1 LFFNLF
7 FTIFGRSHE
16 DSFPENQSM
25 KIMSYSPLLN
35 RNFNSIITNAKYVLV
50 ILILLISANT
60 FAQIGIGT
68 KNPAASAALE
78 VTSSTNNKGI
88 LIPRITATQK
98 DAIASPAQGLLV
110 YQTTAPIGFYYYT
123 GNSWKLMAIQTDI
136 AGKVDKVDGKDLS
149 TNDYTTAEKTKLAAI
164 TGTNTGDQTTITGN
178 AGTATKLAT
187 ARNINGVAFDGSAD
201 ITVTADAG
209 TLTGSFTKDITVNSV
224 NIGRGNGENGSN
236 TRIGGQAL
244 NSNTLGYQNV
254 AIGDASLSKNTTGGR
269 NNAIGTNALLKNTT
283 GSENTAIGT
292 FALENNTNGNRN
304 LAIGQQALFTNTEG
318 IKNVALGYVPLYSN
332 TTGSNNN
339 AIGDETLFYN
349 TTGNYNIGIGSQAG
363 LTISTGSQNTMIG
376 AQADVAS
383 GAGAL
388 TNATALGFGA
398 KVSASNTIQLG
409 NTSVT
414 NVKTSGTITA
424 GTVTYPNTHGSTNQL
439 LSTTGSGTL
448 AWTTAPVGL
457 PTLNNTP
464 GDMLYWN
471 GTAWVKVAAGTSL
484 PGNQAQTLVFCNG
497 VPTWGTCPAVVPSAP
512 GIGTATA
519 GNARAIVA
527 FTAPS
532 NNGGAAITSYTV
544 TSSPGGIT
552 ATGTS
557 SPIIITGLT
566 GGTPYTFTVTATNSA
581 GTGAAS
587 VASTSVTPIIILSV
601 TNPTTGKV
609 WMDRNLGATQ
619 VATSSTDANSYGDLY
634 QWGRGADGHQLRTS
648 ATTNTLTSSNQPGNS
663 NFIINNSG
671 DNDWRSPK
679 NDNLW
684 QGVDGINNPCPNEYR
699 LPTNAELEAER
710 LTWGG
715 QNAAGAFASPLKLP
729 MAGLR
734 GYSNG
739 LVDEVGVN
747 GNYWSS
753 TIAATIASSALRFST
768 SNLFGGLVKARAFGY
783 SVRCIK
789 D

>member
-1 LFFNLF
+1 
-7 FTIFGRSHE
+7 
-16 DSFPENQSM
+16 
-25 KIMSYSPLLN
+25 MSYSPLLN

-68 KNPAASAALE
+68 KTPAPSAALE

-123 GNSWKLMAIQTDI
+123 GNSWKLMAIQTDL

-164 TGTNTGDQTTITGN
+164 TGTNTGDQINITGN
-178 AGTATKLAT
+178 AA
-187 ARNINGVAFDGSAD
+187 
-201 ITVTADAG
+201 TVTTNAN
-209 TLTGSFTKDITVNSV
+209 LTGPITSV
-224 NIGRGNGENGSN
+224 G
-236 TRIGGQAL
+236 
-244 NSNTLGYQNV
+244 
-254 AIGDASLSKNTTGGR
+254 
-269 NNAIGTNALLKNTT
+269 
-283 GSENTAIGT
+283 
-292 FALENNTNGNRN
+292 
-304 LAIGQQALFTNTEG
+304 
-318 IKNVALGYVPLYSN
+318 
-332 TTGSNNN
+332 
-339 AIGDETLFYN
+339 
-349 TTGNYNIGIGSQAG
+349 
-363 LTISTGSQNTMIG
+363 
-376 AQADVAS
+376 
-383 GAGAL
+383 
-388 TNATALGFGA
+388 NATAIASQTGTGSTIVMSTSPTLISPALGTP
-398 KVSASNTIQLG
+398 ASGIATNLTGLPLSTGVTGILPVANGGTGLSTTPSNGQLDIG
-409 NTSVT
+409 N
-414 NVKTSGTITA
+414 GTGFTRATLTA
-424 GTVTYPNTHGSTNQL
+424 GTGISITNNSGAVTIASTAVP
-439 LSTTGSGTL
+439 SG
-448 AWTTAPVGL
+448 ATA
-457 PTLNNTP
+457 

-512 GIGTATA
+512 GIGTATP

-581 GTGAAS
+581 GIGAAS

-710 LTWGG
+710 LSWGG

-753 TIAATIASSALRFST
+753 TIAASIASSALRFST
-768 SNLFGGLVKARAFGY
+768 SAEFGGIIKARAFGY